1 MAGVWWRHWHAV
13 CCVRAVQNDVP
24 CVAGVLRAGVSAV
37 MPCVH
42 PPMQVIEEQHT
53 FLDRQVSLLRCSLE
67 PLNDDDK
74 VRGRGL
80 TQ

>member
-1 MAGVWWRHWHAV
+1 
-13 CCVRAVQNDVP
+13 
-24 CVAGVLRAGVSAV
+24 